1 MNSRSDG
8 LIASMHNRE
17 GKRYG
22 DREIEH
28 SRAEQRR
35 AEKTWKGRLDMA
47 GQGGQGMRVG
57 DAIELRRVEWSVC
70 E

>member
-1 MNSRSDG
+1 
-8 LIASMHNRE
+8 MHNRE

-57 DAIELRRVEWSVC
+57 DAISGGWSGVSVS
-70 E
+70 EQQSYSL